1 MFENPLDQV
10 NKFNSYLSKQTEEE
24 KQRKLKQQAYNA
36 QQKQSLAPTFSK
48 DMIDAPDRQQY
59 ESAGIRPLTAKEKMN
74 INAPYSKSEKFPTL
88 TKQDE
93 NFILSKAGGDPVKAT
108 DVYRMFME
116 AKSARDFVEARDG
129 QRNELVY
136 KASQEKDP
144 ERKSKYELIIK
155 GSQLA
160 DIARKE
166 RLKEGFNDVSQVN
179 DEQILTNLLKTP
191 EAQAGFTKYI
201 NNQISL
207 DDMTEIIDP

>member
-201 NNQISL
+201 NNQIGL